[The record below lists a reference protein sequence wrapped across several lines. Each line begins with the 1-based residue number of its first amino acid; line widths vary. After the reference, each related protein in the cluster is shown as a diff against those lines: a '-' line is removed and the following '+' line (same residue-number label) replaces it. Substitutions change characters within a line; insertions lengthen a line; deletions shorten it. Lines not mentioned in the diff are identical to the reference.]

1 MLSQVTY
8 ARRRLRRERFSI
20 NLIPILYSHWQLHF
34 EIEREY
40 TFVSLSGQVSTCSGR
55 NQLPIFRCTEVQLR
69 RPTRPLLDD
78 VMNQNELT
86 ISIFYRPYVTMISI
100 AVLKTD
106 LKPVLLHF
114 VSTFLNLIVQ
124 PNEVISNLFLSEM
137 LFFCEGNPLLINFPM
152 NVFF

>member
-1 MLSQVTY
+1 MSTN
-8 ARRRLRRERFSI
+8 I
-20 NLIPILYSHWQLHF
+20 NDTIGLL
-34 EIEREY
+34 
-40 TFVSLSGQVSTCSGR
+40 GQVSTCTGR

-69 RPTRPLLDD
+69 RHTRPLLDD
-78 VMNQNELT
+78 VMSQNEIT
-86 ISIFYRPYVTMISI
+86 ISIFHRPYVTMISI

-137 LFFCEGNPLLINFPM
+137 LFWRRKSSFDKFSNECFFNLNTFNFVGNNCNGKYVRYVRWLFVCNF
-152 NVFF
+152 VLC